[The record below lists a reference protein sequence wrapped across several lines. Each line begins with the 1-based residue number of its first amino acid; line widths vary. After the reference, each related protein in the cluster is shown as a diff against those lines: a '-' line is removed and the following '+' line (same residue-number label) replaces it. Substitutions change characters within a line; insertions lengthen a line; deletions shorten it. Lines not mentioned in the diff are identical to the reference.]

1 MINARGKFKNQA
13 HLSEEQFRL
22 LVEGVPDYAIFMLDP
37 RGKILSWNEGA
48 RRLKGYEASE
58 IIGRHFSCLYPKEDI
73 ERGKPADTLK
83 TAAREGRLESEGW
96 AIRKDGSRFWAS
108 VIMTVLRDDAGRL
121 RGFARVTR
129 DRTDRRRVE
138 EALKAGE
145 ARLRDFLEFSSDD
158 WFWET
163 GADLRITFLRAKA
176 GEIIGKEPNFFLGK
190 RWSEVTNGML
200 FPEQE
205 AFHFRTLAARRPF
218 WDAMFRVNLPE
229 KTVRFIRLNG
239 KPFFDE
245 QGTFC
250 GYRGAGND
258 VTEQEQRQAEHAALS
273 QRLELQ
279 FEQMPVGCV
288 ITDTSFRVI
297 DWNPAAELIFGLSR
311 QSAHERPLA
320 ELVVKRGSRN
330 RFKAQL
336 TGAATGTGPAQT
348 TMENVTKDGREIH
361 CSWINSP
368 LFDVHGNFL
377 GLLCMIQDVTEL
389 EATDARLR
397 QSQKMEAIGQL
408 AGGIA
413 HDFNNLLTIIIGS
426 LGLVEAELA
435 PGEELPESIREI
447 TKAANQGAALTQRLL
462 AFARRQ
468 ALKPRPI
475 NLNKL
480 ITGMEDLIRRTLAG
494 AIEIEMV
501 LAAGLWPTLADSS
514 QVENTLIN
522 LAINAR
528 DAMPD
533 GGKLMIETANVRLD
547 EEYAAKHVD
556 VTPGRYVMLAVT
568 DTGAGMSPE
577 IIEHA
582 FEPFFT
588 TKEAGMGSGLGL
600 SMVYGFAKQS
610 GGHVN
615 IYSEVGHGTTVRLY
629 LPRAQAA
636 EAVSPEPEP
645 VLQEEA
651 SKGHETILVVED
663 NSTVL
668 KLTTRMLTG
677 MGYTVHSA
685 GDGPSALAFLN
696 NGAKIDLLFTDVI
709 IPGGMSGPMLA
720 REMVKRQPGLK
731 VLYTS
736 GYAENAIV
744 HQGRVGKDVELL
756 NKPYKRYE
764 LARKVRAVL
773 DKPATKDHAI

>member
-1 MINARGKFKNQA
+1 MSNHTRRKLKSQA
-13 HLSEEQFRL
+13 HLAEERFRL
-22 LVEGVPDYAIFMLDP
+22 LVEGVHDYAIFMLDP
-37 RGKILSWNEGA
+37 NGIILSWNEGA

-58 IIGRHFSCLYPKEDI
+58 IIGRHFSCLFPKEDI
-73 ERGKPADTLK
+73 ERGKPGISLT
-83 TAAREGRLESEGW
+83 TAVREGRFEDEGW
-96 AIRKDGSRFWAS
+96 RVRKDGSRFWAS
-108 VIMTVLRDDAGRL
+108 VIITTLRDETGQL

-129 DRTDRRRVE
+129 DMTERRRVE

-145 ARLRDFLEFSSDD
+145 TRLRDFVEFSSDD

-163 GADLRITFLRAKA
+163 GSDLRITFVRAKA
-176 GEIIGKEPNFFLGK
+176 GEIVGMEPSFFVGK

-218 WDAMFRVNLPE
+218 WDAMFRVNLPG
-229 KTVRFIRLNG
+229 KPARFIRLNG
-239 KPFFDE
+239 KSFFDE

-258 VTEQEQRQAEHAALS
+258 ITEQEQRQLEHAALS

-297 DWNPAAELIFGLSR
+297 DWNPAAELIFGLAR
-311 QSAHERPLA
+311 QNVLERPLV
-320 ELVVKRGSRN
+320 ESVVSPSSRTQFEA
-330 RFKAQL
+330 RLSA
-336 TGAATGTGPAQT
+336 AATGAGPAQ
-348 TMENVTKDGREIH
+348 MIVENITKDGREIH

-368 LFDVHGNFL
+368 LFNAHGNFL
-377 GLLCMIQDVTEL
+377 GLLCMIQDVTER
-389 EATDARLR
+389 EAADARLR

-426 LGLVEAELA
+426 LSLMEVDSP
-435 PGEELPESIREI
+435 PGEELPEPVREI
-447 TKAANQGAALTQRLL
+447 MKAANHGAALTQRLL

-475 NLNKL
+475 NLNQL
-480 ITGMEDLIRRTLAG
+480 ITGMEDLIRRTLAE

-528 DAMPD
+528 DAMPN
-533 GGKLMIETANVRLD
+533 GGKLMIETANIQLD
-547 EEYAAKHVD
+547 EEYAARHDD
-556 VTPGRYVMLAVT
+556 VTPGHYVVLAVT
-568 DTGAGMSPE
+568 DTGVGMSPE

-588 TKEAGMGSGLGL
+588 TKEVGMGSGLGL

-615 IYSEVGHGTTVRLY
+615 IYSEVDHGTTVRLY
-629 LPRAQAA
+629 LPRAQATETSSA
-636 EAVSPEPEP
+636 QPEPDF
-645 VLQEEA
+645 QDEA
-651 SKGHETILVVED
+651 NKGRETILVVED
-663 NSTVL
+663 NPTVL
-668 KLTTRMLTG
+668 NLTTRMLTG
-677 MGYTVHSA
+677 MGYTVHAA
-685 GDGPSALAFLN
+685 GDGPSALALL
-696 NGAKIDLLFTDVI
+696 GSGTTIDLLFTDVI
-709 IPGGMSGPMLA
+709 IPGGMSGPVLA
-720 REMVKRQPGLK
+720 REMTKRQPGLK

-744 HQGRVGKDVELL
+744 HQGRIEEDTELL
-756 NKPYKRYE
+756 NKPYKRHE
-764 LARKVRAVL
+764 LARKIRTVL
-773 DKPATKDHAI
+773 DKPSSKD